1 MEAHKATRLEIEKE
15 REKAKEEVKMEMEKE
30 RGEMEKEK
38 EKMRIILDQER
49 YRSVEA
55 EKRSSEAVER
65 MGDALSLMDEAVSRS
80 TMLEAKLGDATKRA
94 NEAEERACKFEERC
108 LDATRRATDAEAR
121 ASRVDESV
129 GDWSVRSPA
138 KSPRRGGGGVEAE
151 EGGRAERR
159 AWHDARLKAL
169 DAEETAE
176 TFRKRAE
183 EAEAGLKALTGEI
196 SRLNSTI
203 VVQEEALKV
212 LDSESKELKAL
223 RELLA
228 MRDGEVAKARV
239 QEEQH
244 RKREGEHKE
253 EVERA
258 RAEGFAAAQVG
269 FDPGFRGWRF
279 FLFWCRVLSV
289 QCPVLGSPGLGFRV
303 QCSGLIVCG
312 RNCDSDESL
321 SRTS

>member
-1 MEAHKATRLEIEKE
+1 VVEANHRYLSEVEAHKATRLENEQEREREKEEIQKE
-15 REKAKEEVKMEMEKE
+15 REKEKEGMEKE
-30 RGEMEKEK
+30 RAN
-38 EKMRIILDQER
+38 MRIILDQER
-49 YRSVEA
+49 KRSVEA

-80 TMLEAKLGDATKRA
+80 TMLEAKLGDATRRA
-94 NEAEERACKFEERC
+94 TEAEDRACTFEERF
-108 LDATRRATDAEAR
+108 LEAARRANDAE
-121 ASRVDESV
+121 SRRSKMDESV

-138 KSPRRGGGGVEAE
+138 KSPKRGGGGIEAE

-176 TFRKRAE
+176 VFRNRAE

-196 SRLNSTI
+196 SRLNSKI
-203 VVQEEALKV
+203 LVQEEALKV

-223 RELLA
+223 RELLT
-228 MRDGEVAKARV
+228 MRDAEVAKARV

-244 RKREGEHKE
+244 RKREGEHRE

-269 FDPGFRGWRF
+269 FD
-279 FLFWCRVLSV
+279 LMSRV
-289 QCPVLGSPGLGFRV
+289 
-303 QCSGLIVCG
+303 
-312 RNCDSDESL
+312 
-321 SRTS
+321 